1 MSLDPS
7 FLPYGRHLIE
17 DDDIAAV
24 VQVMR
29 GDALTGGPAV
39 AAFEAGL
46 VEATSARHAVVC
58 GNGTQAL
65 HLAVLAAGIG
75 PGDWVI
81 CPSITFLATA
91 NCARYAGA
99 EVVFADVDPDTG
111 LITAATAEAAAAR
124 AGGPVKAVLPV
135 DFAGQ
140 FGDLPALSA
149 LARQKGWVVIEDA
162 CHAAGSR
169 YEFVGAGASGA
180 VGAGA
185 SGAVVAGASGAV
197 GAGTSGAVGA
207 GASGAVG
214 AGASGAVGD
223 CRWADY
229 TVFSFHPVK
238 TVAMG
243 EGGAVT
249 TNDAAL
255 AARMTSLRNHGMART
270 ADAFSL
276 PEQAFAADG
285 SAHPWYYEMQELGF
299 NYRACD
305 LQCALGLSQLSKLKR
320 FTARRRRLAGLYDER
335 LAGLLPQ
342 LRPLG
347 RTPGVIAAW
356 HLYSVLIEFEA
367 LGLSRDTVMNR
378 LRAEGIGS
386 QVHYI
391 PVPWQ
396 PYYRRRYPVPA
407 LPGAAAY
414 YARTLSLPLYPA
426 MADHDVGRV
435 VDALTRALAP

>member
-1 MSLDPS
+1 MSLEPP

-17 DDDIAAV
+17 DDDVAAV
-24 VQVMR
+24 TSVMR
-29 GDALTGGPAV
+29 GEALTGGPAV

-46 VEATSARHAVVC
+46 REVTGARHAVVC
-58 GNGTQAL
+58 GNGTEAL
-65 HLAVLAAGIG
+65 HLAALAAGVG
-75 PGDWVI
+75 PGDRVI
-81 CPSITFLATA
+81 CPAITFLATA
-91 NCARYAGA
+91 NCARYVGA

-111 LITAATAEAAAAR
+111 LITAETAAAAAR

-140 FGDLPALSA
+140 FGDLPELSA
-149 LARQKGWVVIEDA
+149 LARENGWAVIEDS

-169 YEFVGAGASGA
+169 YDFGDGVQ
-180 VGAGA
+180 
-185 SGAVVAGASGAV
+185 
-197 GAGTSGAVGA
+197 GT
-207 GASGAVG
+207 
-214 AGASGAVGD
+214 VGD
-223 CRWADY
+223 GRWSDF

-255 AARMTSLRNHGMART
+255 AARMASLRNHGTVRT
-270 ADAFSL
+270 ADGFTETA
-276 PEQAFAADG
+276 QAFAPDG

-305 LQCALGLSQLSKLKR
+305 LQCALGLSQLAKLKR
-320 FTARRRRLAGLYDER
+320 FAARRRRLAALYDER
-335 LAGLLPQ
+335 LAPLAAK

-347 RTPGVIAAW
+347 RTPGVQAAW
-356 HLYSVLIEFEA
+356 HLYAVLIEFEA

-396 PYYRRRYPVPA
+396 PYYRRRYGELA
-407 LPGAAAY
+407 LPGTERY
-414 YARTLSLPLYPA
+414 YARTLSLPLYPG
-426 MADHDVGRV
+426 MADGDVERV
-435 VDALTRALAP
+435 AAALEKALEP

>member
-1 MSLDPS
+1 MSLEPP

-24 VQVMR
+24 ASVMR
-29 GDALTGGPAV
+29 GEALTGGPAV

-46 VEATSARHAVVC
+46 KRATGAGHAVVC

-65 HLAVLAAGIG
+65 HLAALAAGIG

-140 FGDLPALSA
+140 FGDLPELSA
-149 LARQKGWVVIEDA
+149 LARHRGWAVIEDS
-162 CHAAGSR
+162 CHAAGTR
-169 YEFVGAGASGA
+169 YDFGDGVK
-180 VGAGA
+180 
-185 SGAVVAGASGAV
+185 
-197 GAGTSGAVGA
+197 
-207 GASGAVG
+207 
-214 AGASGAVGD
+214 GAVGD
-223 CRWADY
+223 GRWADF
-229 TVFSFHPVK
+229 TIFSFHPVK

-243 EGGAVT
+243 EGGAVA
-249 TNDAAL
+249 TNDAAR
-255 AARMTSLRNHGMART
+255 AARMASLRNHGTVRT
-270 ADAFSL
+270 ADGFTETA
-276 PEQAFAADG
+276 QAFAEDG

-305 LQCALGLSQLSKLKR
+305 LQCALGLSQLAKLER
-320 FTARRRRLAGLYDER
+320 FAARRRHLAALYDARLAP
-335 LAGLLPQ
+335 LAAK

-347 RTPGVIAAW
+347 RTPGVSAAW
-356 HLYSVLIEFEA
+356 HLYAVLIEFEA
-367 LGLSRDTVMNR
+367 LGLSRDTVINR
-378 LRAEGIGS
+378 LRARGVGS

-396 PYYRRRYPVPA
+396 PYYRRRYGEVA
-407 LPGAAAY
+407 LPGTERY
-414 YARTLSLPLYPA
+414 YARTLSLPLYPG
-426 MADHDVGRV
+426 MADGDVDRV
-435 VDALTRALAP
+435 ADALERALAP